1 MRYLFAATAFFVC
14 QFLLAVSLGH
24 AQGDSSKS
32 LELETP
38 DSTRYGFSYL
48 GTSTKKRPILFLS
61 LPATTL
67 LLIWSPS
74 TSTTIP
80 KYLSY

>member
-48 GTSTKKRPILFLS
+48 GTSTNRETADSLSLFLR
-61 LPATTL
+61 TV
-67 LLIWSPS
+67 
-74 TSTTIP
+74 
-80 KYLSY
+80 